1 MFYFIFLFS
10 ILSNISVAAPY
21 NNLLDVRDFIESVTD
36 GNDVAKDYLKRNPE
50 NFKFFQEQYEAKKPS
65 KMPYVDKP
73 LIPKVMHQIWFGNDI
88 PPLYMHY
95 LNECKK
101 LHPDWEFKM
110 WNAKDIAELKLEYQ
124 DLYDKS
130 RNYPGKADIARYEI
144 LYRFGGVYRDID
156 VKCLR
161 PIDDLNHKYDFY
173 VPIEFP
179 VANWQGV
186 LNNGVIAA
194 RPNHSILKATLD
206 IIRKNFDQ
214 DWKDFDQGNA
224 KIDLY
229 GIMVAKISMLPLT
242 DGFKERSKLNDK
254 SVALPASYFWGL
266 GQVKYHNLLTSLKY
280 TIFKDSSEV
289 NSAFN
294 SIKPETLMHHN
305 YCKQEIFVSSFDY
318 ATDMY
323 DPQIKRFLGSLTS
336 SDQRIMRSFQH
347 AYNSIK
353 TSDVN
358 WNKKSL
364 APEILYFVIFDDKE
378 KETLEKI
385 LPNWKVLNADLD
397 IQIWDKK
404 KIEDNFKELDI
415 SVPQNLEEV
424 FRFYVG
430 LKILEK
436 FGGSYVDFRAYPR
449 KSLFELINKYNFYA
463 GLMPLTR
470 LNSKVLFSQKLIGA
484 SPNHPI
490 ISKTLAEVDLKNLSS
505 LEKMNENLVQQTHTN
520 LYLYDDVSARNIV
533 FPAIYFEPFAK
544 LKKDSFWDR
553 TYRFVF
559 RIPRA
564 FSKLTDFV
572 VVE

>member
-10 ILSNISVAAPY
+10 LLSNVSIGAPY
-21 NNLLDVRDFIESVTD
+21 NNILDVKDFIESVTD
-36 GNDVAKDYLKRNPE
+36 GNSVAEDYLKQNPE
-50 NFKFFQEQYEAKKPS
+50 NLKFFQDQYEAKKPS
-65 KMPYVDKP
+65 KMLYSKRP
-73 LIPKVMHQIWFGNDI
+73 LIPKMMHQIWFGNDI
-88 PPLYMHY
+88 PPLYTHY

-101 LHPDWEFKM
+101 LHPDWEFKI
-110 WNAKDIAELKLEYQ
+110 WSVKDIADLKLEYQ

-130 RNYPGKADIARYEI
+130 RNYPGRADIARYEI

-161 PIDDLNHKYDFY
+161 PIDDLNYKYDFY

-179 VANWQGV
+179 MADWQAV
-186 LNNGVIAA
+186 LNNGIIAA
-194 RPNHSILKATLD
+194 RPNHPILKETLD

-214 DWKDFDQGNA
+214 NWKEFDEGNA

-229 GIMVAKISMLPLT
+229 QIMVAKTSMLPLT
-242 DGFKERSKLNDK
+242 DGFKQQSKPDDK

-266 GQVKYHNLLTSLKY
+266 GQVKYHNFFTGLKY
-280 TIFKDSSEV
+280 MLFKDSSEV

-323 DPQIKRFLGSLTS
+323 DPQIKKFFRSLTK
-336 SDQRIMRSFQH
+336 SDQRIVKSFKQV
-347 AYNSIK
+347 YNSINP
-353 TSDVN
+353 SNVN
-358 WNKKSL
+358 WNKINKV
-364 APEILYFVIFDDKE
+364 PEILYFVILDYKE
-378 KETLEKI
+378 KEILEKN
-385 LPNWKVLNADLD
+385 LVTWKVLNADLE
-397 IQIWDKK
+397 IQIWDKN
-404 KIEDNFKELDI
+404 KIENNFKDI
-415 SVPQNLEEV
+415 SVPVTQNLEES
-424 FRFYVG
+424 FRFYIG

-436 FGGSYVDFRAYPR
+436 FGGTYADFRAYPK
-449 KSLFELINKYNFYA
+449 KSIFELGNKYNFYV
-463 GLMPLTR
+463 GLAPLAK
-470 LNSKVLFSQKLIGA
+470 LNSQVLFSQKLIGA

-490 ISKTLAEVDLKNLSS
+490 ISKTLATVDLKNFSS
-505 LEKMNENLVQQTHTN
+505 LEKINENLVKQTHTN
-520 LYLYDDVSARNIV
+520 IYLYDDVSARNIV
-533 FPAIYFEPFAK
+533 FPAIYFEPFAEIEE
-544 LKKDSFWDR
+544 DSFWDKVH
-553 TYRFVF
+553 RFVF